1 MDMSSRTKLKISDE
15 IRDLIRHMHPDLK
28 KKVRSALSEIV
39 ENPFSGTSLIGE
51 LKGLRSSRV
60 GRFRIIYRPSPESTE
75 IIAIGPRRII
85 YEETFRLIQK
95 EA

>member
-1 MDMSSRTKLKISDE
+1 
-15 IRDLIRHMHPDLK
+15 MHPDLR
-28 KKVRSALSEIV
+28 KKVRSAFSEIL

-60 GRFRIIYRPSPESTE
+60 ARFRIIYRPAPEFIEVISL
-75 IIAIGPRRII
+75 GPRRIK

-95 EA
+95 EG

>member
-1 MDMSSRTKLKISDE
+1 MSSRLKLKISEE

-28 KKVRSALSEIV
+28 KKVRSLLSEII

-60 GRFRIIYRPSPESTE
+60 GRFRVIYRTSPASIE

-85 YEETFRLIQK
+85 YEETYKLIK
-95 EA
+95 KKG